1 MTELLKEAM
10 RRVSEL
16 PDEQQDA
23 VAALVLAELE
33 SEARWDDAFAG
44 SQDLL
49 ESLVSEATSL
59 DKKGQT
65 SSLNFDEG

>member
-33 SEARWDDAFAG
+33 SEGRWDDAFAG

-49 ESLVSEATSL
+49 ESLASEATLL
-59 DKKGQT
+59 DKKSET
-65 SSLNFDEG
+65 TTLNFDEG

>member
-33 SEARWDDAFAG
+33 SEGRWDDAFAG

-49 ESLVSEATSL
+49 ESLASEATLL
-59 DKKGQT
+59 DKKGET
-65 SSLNFDEG
+65 TTLNFDEG

>member
-33 SEARWDDAFAG
+33 SEDRWDDAFAR

-49 ESLVSEATSL
+49 ESLASEATSL
-59 DKKGQT
+59 DVKGQT
-65 SSLNFDEG
+65 NSLNFDEG